1 MKIELEK
8 GQSPNDVIE
17 RQSIA
22 AVYVKSSGCS
32 VCEALQ
38 PKISAFFKDHYNQ
51 IPLVMLDAEKHM
63 EWIAEQ
69 GIFSAPI
76 LLIFADHKEQFRF
89 GRNISL
95 LELESKLAR
104 LCNLMQND

>member
-8 GQSPNDVIE
+8 GQSPSDVIE

-38 PKISAFFKDHYNQ
+38 PKITAFFNDHYNQ

-76 LLIFADHKEQFRF
+76 LLIFAENKEHCRF
-89 GRNISL
+89 GRNVSL
-95 LELESKLAR
+95 LELDQKLAR
-104 LCNLMQND
+104 LCQLMQSE